1 MRHIKAMCCLSITY
15 LLTFV
20 CPFLIRFIWCV
31 VSMNE
36 RVSMTVQLNEKKK
49 RKICVR
55 QCRTLALTLSTYV
68 SHGYSK
74 LKCSLC
80 LAIVH
85 YVAYIASLS
94 LKWIEIT
101 LLVQIDAW
109 KWATAHSSEKKMW
122 NRQKRLSLLR
132 NSQFLTIRRRFSWRT
147 DSR

>member
-1 MRHIKAMCCLSITY
+1 
-15 LLTFV
+15 
-20 CPFLIRFIWCV
+20 
-31 VSMNE
+31 MNE
-36 RVSMTVQLNEKKK
+36 RMSMTVQLNEKQKKK

-94 LKWIEIT
+94 LK
-101 LLVQIDAW
+101 
-109 KWATAHSSEKKMW
+109 
-122 NRQKRLSLLR
+122 
-132 NSQFLTIRRRFSWRT
+132 
-147 DSR
+147 